1 MRIITGTLKGRK
13 IAIPADTQIRPT
25 ADRTKESIFNI
36 IEVRKHLTDSS
47 ILDLFAG
54 SGNLG
59 FEAISRGAS
68 KAMFVD
74 SASEAVHI
82 ITKTAKTFGV
92 ESKVQVICLDVLR
105 YLQGPGVAYDIVFAD
120 PPYDYEFIGNLPD
133 VILQNGWLKED
144 GWFVLEHDKRIL
156 FENHPHCVFSK
167 PYGRT
172 IVTIFTSSLNS

>member
-13 IAIPADTQIRPT
+13 ISIPADAQIRPT

-36 IEVRKHLTDSS
+36 IEVRKHLQDSF

-59 FEAISRGAS
+59 FEALSRGAG
-68 KAMFVD
+68 KVMFVD
-74 SASEAVHI
+74 SAAEAVNS
-82 ITKTAKTFGV
+82 ITKTAKAFGV
-92 ESKVQVICLDVLR
+92 ESKIQVICLDAMR
-105 YLQGPGVAYDIVFAD
+105 YLQGTGVPFDIVFAD
-120 PPYDYEFIGNLPD
+120 PPYDFEFMGDLPD

-172 IVTIFTSSLNS
+172 IVSIFTSRINS

>member
-13 IAIPADTQIRPT
+13 IAVPADTLIRPT

-36 IEVRKHLTDSS
+36 IEVRKHLLDCSV
-47 ILDLFAG
+47 LDLFAG

-59 FEAISRGAS
+59 FEALSRGAG
-68 KAMFVD
+68 KVMFVD
-74 SASEAVHI
+74 SASEAVQS
-82 ITKTAKTFGV
+82 ITKTAKNFGI
-92 ESKVQVICLDVLR
+92 ESKIHIVCLDVMR
-105 YLQGPGVAYDIVFAD
+105 YIQGPGVAHDIVFAD
-120 PPYDYEFIGNLPD
+120 PPYDYEFMGNLPD

-172 IVTIFTSSLNS
+172 IVTIFTPLANS